1 MYGGTKQEAERLI
14 ADANEYAKTIG
25 KASNLSINSFSD
37 IVTAI
42 ELVQEKQGIAGTT
55 AREAATTIEGS
66 LGMLKSAWSNLVTG
80 FSDKDADLGKLINN
94 VVSSAGTAFKNLM
107 PVVQQAMTGI
117 GQFVAQIAP
126 IIADKLPAMLTSVLP
141 ALVKASGALLAG
153 LASALPQLFGVVVNQ
168 IPMLLDTVA
177 NAVVNAGPSIMAG
190 LSKMGETIT
199 NGINTFATKVVPKI
213 TEGIRTGLPE
223 LISQGLDM
231 LLSFSEGLL
240 ENSGTLIDSGISM
253 IMAVVDGLVDSIPK
267 IIETAPTIIS
277 NFANV
282 INNNAPK
289 LIVAGVQII
298 AKLAVGL
305 VKAIPTLVA
314 NIPKIL
320 KAIWDA
326 FTAFNWIS
334 LGGTIIK
341 ALGNGIK
348 SAGTAIPK
356 LFKNFISKAKEMITS
371 VNWLS
376 VGRNVITFLKNGIV
390 AVATA
395 IPNAIKAIATNGAK
409 VVTSVNWLAVGKK
422 AITLIKNGVVALAK
436 LIPNALKN
444 IAKTGINAVKNV
456 NWLSVGKNIV
466 SGLIKG
472 VKNMGP
478 KFITSVVS
486 MAKGAFKAIKDF
498 FGIHSPSRLMEKV
511 IGENVVKGLIKGVN
525 NQKENAKKS
534 AEELGALYVEAVQG
548 KIDTMK
554 KFDKISL
561 AQEVAYWEATVKNV
575 EKGTK
580 AYTDARANL
589 HEARKNLKE
598 QVGEINKQ
606 YIEDVNNVVKNL
618 DESVKN
624 LQNTYAEAVEARR
637 NAIMSF
643 FGLFDEA
650 KIDEGLTADQLVTN
664 LTDQINALEEWDK
677 TLNELEQ
684 RIGGTDLYKELKEM
698 NISQLGTLESINS
711 MSDEELKKYIELYDK
726 KKEIAEERSKRENED
741 LKKQINLQI
750 EEAKKQA
757 NKQIKELNK
766 QYKKDIKALGLDA
779 NLAFNKAGKT
789 AIKGMQSGMATQF
802 DILEMDMTARAQELV
817 DRVNAILASV
827 NTPTIDTSNAGSA
840 GGSSSSKPV
849 SAKAKTATTSK
860 TPKVSAGIGKVTG
873 SANNAIV
880 KGVDDLIDTMM
891 MLPGAFGTAVG
902 TAIDGASLTLN
913 QREFAR
919 VVKAV

>member
-1 MYGGTKQEAERLI
+1 MERLI
-14 ADANEYAKTIG
+14 ADANEYAKSIG
-25 KASNLSINSFSD
+25 QASNLSINSFSD
-37 IVTAI
+37 VVTAI

-117 GQFVAQIAP
+117 GQFVSQIAP
-126 IIADKLPAMLTSVLP
+126 IIADKLPAMLASVLP
-141 ALVKASGALLAG
+141 SLVKAAGALLAG

-199 NGINTFATKVVPKI
+199 NGINTFATKIVPKI

-267 IIETAPTIIS
+267 IIETVPTIIS

-282 INNNAPK
+282 INDNAPK
-289 LIVAGVQII
+289 LLVAGVQII
-298 AKLAVGL
+298 AKLAMGI
-305 VKAIPTLVA
+305 VKAIPTLLA

-334 LGGTIIK
+334 LGGTVIK

-356 LFKNFISKAKEMITS
+356 FFKDFITKAKDKITS
-371 VNWLS
+371 INWSS
-376 VGRNVITFLKNGIV
+376 VGHSIITLLKNGIS

-395 IPNAIKAIATNGAK
+395 IPNVLRLIASKGLKA
-409 VVTSVNWLAVGKK
+409 VTSVNWLAVGKK
-422 AITLIKNGVVALAK
+422 VITLIKNGVVALAK

-472 VKNMGP
+472 VKDMGP

-525 NQKENAKKS
+525 NQKGNAKKS
-534 AEELGALYVEAVQG
+534 AAELGALYVEAVQG

-589 HEARKNLKE
+589 HEARKSLKE

-650 KIDEGLTADQLVTN
+650 KIDEGLTGDQLFTN
-664 LTDQINALEEWDK
+664 LNDQINALEEWDK

-684 RIGGTDLYKELKEM
+684 RIGGTKLYEELQNM
-698 NISQLGTLESINS
+698 NISQLNTLKSINQ
-711 MSDEELKKYIELYDK
+711 MSNEELSDYSELYDK
-726 KKEIAEERSKRENED
+726 KQEIAEDRSIREHEA
-741 LKKQINLQI
+741 LKKQVDAQINELRKEAEEQI
-750 EEAKKQA
+750 AV
-757 NKQIKELNK
+757 LNK

-779 NLAFNKAGKT
+779 NAAFNKAGKT
-789 AIKGMQSGMATQF
+789 AIKGMQAGMSTQF
-802 DILEMDMTARAQELV
+802 DILERDMKARAQEIV
-817 DRVNAILASV
+817 DSVNAILNSATTTTV
-827 NTPTIDTSNAGSA
+827 DTSSTS
-840 GGSSSSKPV
+840 GSSSSKPV
-849 SAKAKTATTSK
+849 STKAKTATTRS

-880 KGVDDLIDTMM
+880 RGVDDLIGTMM
-891 MLPGAFGTAVG
+891 IALPNAIGSAVG
-902 TAIDGASLTLN
+902 SAMDGASLSIN
-913 QREFAR
+913 EREFAR
-919 VVKAV
+919 IVKAV

>member
-1 MYGGTKQEAERLI
+1 MERLI
-14 ADANEYAKTIG
+14 ADANEWG
-25 KASNLSINSFSD
+25 KANGEASNLSINSFSD
-37 IVTAI
+37 VVTAI
-42 ELVQEKQGIAGTT
+42 QQIQEKQGIAGTT

-94 VVSSAGTAFKNLM
+94 VVDSAGTAFKNLM
-107 PVVQQAMTGI
+107 PVVQQALSGI

-153 LASALPQLFGVVVNQ
+153 VASALPQLFTVVVNQ

-199 NGINTFATKVVPKI
+199 NGINTFATQIVPKI

-231 LLSFSEGLL
+231 LLSFSSGLL
-240 ENSGTLIDSGISM
+240 ETSGTLVDSGISM
-253 IMAVVDGLVDSIPK
+253 IMAIVDGLVDSIPK

-277 NFANV
+277 NFANI

-298 AKLAVGL
+298 GKLAMGL

-320 KAIWDA
+320 KAIWDV

-334 LGGTIIK
+334 LGGTVIK

-356 LFKNFISKAKEMITS
+356 FFKDFITKAKDKITS
-371 VNWLS
+371 INWAS
-376 VGRNVITFLKNGIV
+376 VGRNVITLLKNGIV
-390 AVATA
+390 ALATA
-395 IPNAIKAIATNGAK
+395 IPNAIKAIATTGAK

-436 LIPNALKN
+436 LIPTALKN
-444 IAKTGINAVKNV
+444 IATAGINAVKSV

-466 SGLIKG
+466 SGLVKG

-498 FGIHSPSRLMEKV
+498 FGIHSPSRLMEKM
-511 IGENVVKGLIKGVN
+511 IGENIVKGLIKGIN

-534 AEELGALYVEAVQG
+534 AEELGALYVEAVQN

-575 EKGTK
+575 KQGTK
-580 AYTDARANL
+580 AYTDAKANL
-589 HEARKNLKE
+589 YEARKNLKE

-637 NAIMSF
+637 SAIMSF

-664 LTDQINALEEWDK
+664 LTDQINALEEWDR

-684 RIGGTDLYKELKEM
+684 RIGGTDLYKELKDM
-698 NISQLGTLESINS
+698 NITQLGTLESINS

-726 KKEIAEERSKRENED
+726 KKEIAEDRSKRENDDLKKQIDAQIED
-741 LKKQINLQI
+741 LKKQ
-750 EEAKKQA
+750 AD
-757 NKQIKELNK
+757 KQIKELNK
-766 QYKKDIKALGLDA
+766 QYKKDIKALGIDA
-779 NLAFNKAGKT
+779 NAAFNKAGQT
-789 AIKGMQSGMATQF
+789 AIKGMQSGMSTQF
-802 DILEMDMTARAQELV
+802 NILETDMVARAQEVV
-817 DRVNAILASV
+817 DRINQILASV
-827 NTPTIDTSNAGSA
+827 NTPTVNMPDTGA
-840 GGSSSSKPV
+840 GGSSSSV
-849 SAKAKTATTSK
+849 SSKAKTATKSKTSK
-860 TPKVSAGIGKVTG
+860 VTTGIKNVTG
-873 SANNAIV
+873 RKHNGILKEDAGLIS
-880 KGVDDLIDTMM
+880 DLISS
-891 MLPGAFGTAVG
+891 LPGAVGSAVG
-902 TAIDGASLTLN
+902 NAINGASININ

>member
-1 MYGGTKQEAERLI
+1 
-14 ADANEYAKTIG
+14 
-25 KASNLSINSFSD
+25 
-37 IVTAI
+37 
-42 ELVQEKQGIAGTT
+42 
-55 AREAATTIEGS
+55 
-66 LGMLKSAWSNLVTG
+66 MLKSAWSNLVTG
-80 FSDKDADLGKLINN
+80 FSDKNADLGGLIKN
-94 VVSSAGTAFKNLM
+94 VVDSAGTAFKNLL
-107 PVVQQAMTGI
+107 PVVQQALTGI
-117 GQFVAQIAP
+117 GEFVAQIAP
-126 IIADKLPAMLTSVLP
+126 IIADKLPAMLSSVLP
-141 ALVKASGALLAG
+141 PLLKATGTLLAG
-153 LASALPQLFGVVVNQ
+153 LASALPQLFTVVVDQ
-168 IPMLLDTVA
+168 LPMLFDTVA
-177 NAVVNAGPSIMAG
+177 NALVNAGPSIMAG

-213 TEGIRTGLPE
+213 AEGIRTGLPE

-277 NFANV
+277 NFANI

-289 LIVAGVQII
+289 LLLAGAQMII
-298 AKLAVGL
+298 KLGVGI
-305 VKAIPTLVA
+305 VKAIPTLIA

-320 KAIWDA
+320 KAIWDVW
-326 FTAFNWIS
+326 TAFNWIS
-334 LGGTIIK
+334 LGGTVIK
-341 ALGNGIK
+341 VLGNGIK
-348 SAGTAIPK
+348 SAGAAIPK
-356 LFKNFISKAKEMITS
+356 LFKDFISKAKEMITS

-376 VGRNVITFLKNGIV
+376 LGRKIITTLKNGVV

-395 IPNAIKAIATNGAK
+395 IPNAIKTIATNGAK
-409 VVTSVNWLAVGKK
+409 VVTSVNWLAAGKK
-422 AITLIKNGVVALAK
+422 VITLLKNGVVALAK
-436 LIPNALKN
+436 LVPNALKN

-466 SGLIKG
+466 NGLIKG
-472 VKNMGP
+472 VKDMGP

-511 IGENVVKGLIKGVN
+511 IGENVVKGLIKGID

-534 AEELGALYVEAVQG
+534 AEELGALYVEAVQN

-554 KFDKISL
+554 KFDKLSL

-575 EKGTK
+575 RQGTK

-598 QVGEINKQ
+598 QVGAINEQ
-606 YIEDVNNVVKNL
+606 YIEDVKNVVKNL

-664 LTDQINALEEWDK
+664 LTDQINALEEWDR

-741 LKKQINLQI
+741 LKKQIDAQI
-750 EEAKKQA
+750 EDLKKQA
-757 NKQIKELNK
+757 DKQIKELDK

-827 NTPTIDTSNAGSA
+827 NTPTIDTSSA
-840 GGSSSSKPV
+840 GSSSSGSSKSV
-849 SAKAKTATTSK
+849 SSKAKTATTSS

-880 KGVDDLIDTMM
+880 KGVDDIIDTML

-902 TAIDGASLTLN
+902 TAVDGVSITLN

-919 VVKAV
+919 AVKAV